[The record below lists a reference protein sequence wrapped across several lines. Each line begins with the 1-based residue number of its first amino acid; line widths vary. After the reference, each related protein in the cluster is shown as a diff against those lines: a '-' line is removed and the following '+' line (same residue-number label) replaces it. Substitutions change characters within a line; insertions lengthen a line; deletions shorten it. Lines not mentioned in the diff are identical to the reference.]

1 MLLTEACDKP
11 CVIWCLGTSSASS
24 PCPSCS
30 VRTGPAAG
38 LFLPQELCTFCSS
51 FLGCSSFCVYP
62 RCRLSSGVSAEV
74 PPSPRGLTC
83 RSGHSDSR
91 PVIAC
96 PSHCFAPSLYF
107 GDLMLPPSCYR
118 VTARV
123 PGSYR
128 AVPSAPQGL
137 WGRRGWGTG
146 LQEHCRRHVRK
157 GGALRRSCTALLN
170 CQGVH

>member
-1 MLLTEACDKP
+1 MPGYLF
-11 CVIWCLGTSSASS
+11 
-24 PCPSCS
+24 
-30 VRTGPAAG
+30 G
-38 LFLPQELCTFCSS
+38 LFPLSELLCPYWPCSRFVLAS
-51 FLGCSSFCVYP
+51 RVVHILLLVSGMFIFLC
-62 RCRLSSGVSAEV
+62 V
-74 PPSPRGLTC
+74 PPVPSLQRGVC
-83 RSGHSDSR
+83 RSAGHSDSR